1 MKAFALGIAGTS
13 LIAVTYGMA
22 RFSWGLMLPEVIAD
36 IPFSPQMAGFIS
48 ACSFA
53 AYCLAIVASS
63 VLEDRVDPRRM
74 AAVAACCAA
83 AGLAV
88 IAAAG
93 SPAMLAVGLFIAGL
107 SPGLASPSLAAAVS
121 RVVEAK
127 AQPKLNT
134 IINSGTSAGIILSV
148 PVLYVLPG
156 GWRAACLAFTLFA
169 LACLPAIL
177 RYVPRGQTTA
187 RETKPGW
194 RETLLQRAM
203 LNLMLIG
210 FFSGIASAAWWN
222 FGPDV
227 LRHHIDVEAGSVN
240 LLWLVAGGAGVMGA
254 LTGPLAERI
263 GIKQVYRLS
272 QLAMAVPLIVLAMS
286 QQMHWWL
293 YPAVAFSGAGYVTLS
308 GVLLVS
314 GVAVTNR
321 APATGVAAV
330 FFALAAGQVAGSLL
344 FGLLSAGAGVVPALL
359 TFAAVSAAMLLL
371 SPPAHQPQITLPADS
386 RL

>member
-1 MKAFALGIAGTS
+1 MKTVALGIAGTS

-22 RFSWGLMLPEVIAD
+22 RFSWGLMLPEVIVD
-36 IPFSPQMAGFIS
+36 IPFSPQMAGVIS

-63 VLEDRVDPRRM
+63 VLDDRFGPRLM
-74 AAVAACCAA
+74 AAAAACCAA
-83 AGLAV
+83 SGLAV
-88 IAAAG
+88 IAVAG
-93 SPAMLAVGLFIAGL
+93 SPAMLAAGLFIAGL
-107 SPGLASPSLAAAVS
+107 SPGLASPSLAAAVDQM
-121 RVVEAK
+121 VDPET
-127 AQPKLNT
+127 QPKLNT

-148 PVLYVLPG
+148 PVLYFLPG
-156 GWRAACLAFTLFA
+156 GWRAACLVFTLFA

-203 LNLMLIG
+203 LNLMLIA

-227 LRHHIDVEAGSVN
+227 LRHHIHVEAGTVN
-240 LLWLVAGGAGVMGA
+240 LLWLVGGGAGVMGA

-263 GIKQVYRLS
+263 GMKQVYRLS
-272 QLAMAVPLIVLAMS
+272 QLAMAVPLVLLAVS
-286 QQMHWWL
+286 QQMHGWL
-293 YPAVAFSGAGYVTLS
+293 FLAVACCGAGYVTLS

-314 GVAVTNR
+314 GVAVTNN

-330 FFALAAGQVAGSLL
+330 FFALAAGQVAGSVL
-344 FGLLSAGAGVVPALL
+344 FGQLSAGTGVVPALL
-359 TFAAVSAAMLLL
+359 TFAAISAAMLLL
-371 SPPAHQPQITLPADS
+371 SPS
-386 RL
+386 E

>member
-1 MKAFALGIAGTS
+1 MKTVALGIAGTS

-22 RFSWGLMLPEVIAD
+22 RFSWGLMLPEVIVD
-36 IPFSPQMAGFIS
+36 IPFSPQMAGVIS

-63 VLEDRVDPRRM
+63 LLDDRFGPRLM
-74 AAVAACCAA
+74 AAAAACCAA

-93 SPAMLAVGLFIAGL
+93 SPAMLAAGLFIAGL

-121 RVVEAK
+121 RMVDAK
-127 AQPKLNT
+127 AQPQLNT

-148 PVLYVLPG
+148 PVLYFLPG
-156 GWRAACLAFTLFA
+156 GWRAACLVFTVFA
-169 LACLPAIL
+169 LGCLPAIL
-177 RYVPRGQTTA
+177 RYMPRGHATA
-187 RETKPGW
+187 RETTPGW

-203 LNLMLIG
+203 LNLMLIA

-227 LRHHIDVEAGSVN
+227 LRHHINVEAGTVN
-240 LLWLVAGGAGVMGA
+240 LLWLVGGGAGVMGA

-263 GIKQVYRLS
+263 GMRQVYRLS
-272 QLAMAVPLIVLAMS
+272 QLAMAVPLLLLAVS
-286 QQMHWWL
+286 QQMHGWL
-293 YPAVAFSGAGYVTLS
+293 FPAVALSGAGYVTLS

-314 GVAVTNR
+314 GVAVANN

-330 FFALAAGQVAGSLL
+330 FFALAAGQVAGSVL
-344 FGLLSAGAGVVPALL
+344 FGLLSAATGVVPALL
-359 TFAAVSAAMLLL
+359 TFAAISAAMLLL
-371 SPPAHQPQITLPADS
+371 SPPE
-386 RL
+386 

>member
-1 MKAFALGIAGTS
+1 MKTVALGIAGTS

-22 RFSWGLMLPEVIAD
+22 RFSWGLMLPEVIVD

-63 VLEDRVDPRRM
+63 VLDDRFGPRLM
-74 AAVAACCAA
+74 AAAAACCAA

-93 SPAMLAVGLFIAGL
+93 SPAMLAAGLFIAGL
-107 SPGLASPSLAAAVS
+107 SPGLASPSLAAAVDQ
-121 RVVEAK
+121 VVDPET
-127 AQPKLNT
+127 QPMLNT

-148 PVLYVLPG
+148 PVLYFLPG
-156 GWRAACLAFTLFA
+156 GWRAACLVFTLFA

-187 RETKPGW
+187 RKTTPGW

-203 LNLMLIG
+203 LNLMLIA

-227 LRHHIDVEAGSVN
+227 LRHHINVEAGTVN
-240 LLWLVAGGAGVMGA
+240 LLWLVGGGAGVMGA

-263 GIKQVYRLS
+263 GMRQVYRLS
-272 QLAMAVPLIVLAMS
+272 QLAMAVPLVLLAVS
-286 QQMHWWL
+286 QQMHGWL
-293 YPAVAFSGAGYVTLS
+293 FPAVALSGAGYVTLS

-314 GVAVTNR
+314 GVAVTNN

-330 FFALAAGQVAGSLL
+330 FFALAAGQVAGSVL
-344 FGLLSAGAGVVPALL
+344 FGLLSAATGVVPALL
-359 TFAAVSAAMLLL
+359 TFAAISAAMLLL
-371 SPPAHQPQITLPADS
+371 SPPE
-386 RL
+386 

>member
-1 MKAFALGIAGTS
+1 MKTIALGIAGTS

-22 RFSWGLMLPEVIAD
+22 RFSWGLILPEVIVD
-36 IPFSPQMAGFIS
+36 IPFSPQMAGVIS

-63 VLEDRVDPRRM
+63 VLDDRFGPRLM
-74 AAVAACCAA
+74 AAAGACCAA
-83 AGLAV
+83 SGLAV

-93 SPAMLAVGLFIAGL
+93 SPAMLAAGLFIAGL
-107 SPGLASPSLAAAVS
+107 SPGLASPSLAAAVDQ
-121 RVVEAK
+121 VVDPET
-127 AQPKLNT
+127 QPKLNT

-148 PVLYVLPG
+148 PVLYFLPG
-156 GWRAACLAFTLFA
+156 GWRAACLVFTLFA

-187 RETKPGW
+187 RETPPGW

-203 LNLMLIG
+203 LNLMLIA

-227 LRHHIDVEAGSVN
+227 LRHHINVEAGTVN
-240 LLWLVAGGAGVMGA
+240 LLWLVGGGAGVMGA

-263 GIKQVYRLS
+263 GMRQVYRLS
-272 QLAMAVPLIVLAMS
+272 QLAMAVPLVLLAVS
-286 QQMHWWL
+286 QQMHGWL
-293 YPAVAFSGAGYVTLS
+293 FPAVALSGAGYVTLS

-314 GVAVTNR
+314 GVAVTNN

-330 FFALAAGQVAGSLL
+330 FFALAAGQVAGSVL
-344 FGLLSAGAGVVPALL
+344 FGLLSAATGVVPALL
-359 TFAAVSAAMLLL
+359 TFAAISAAMLLL
-371 SPPAHQPQITLPADS
+371 SPPE
-386 RL
+386 

>member
-1 MKAFALGIAGTS
+1 MKTIALGIAGTS

-22 RFSWGLMLPEVIAD
+22 RFSWGLMLPEVIVD
-36 IPFSPQMAGFIS
+36 IPFSPQMAGVIS

-63 VLEDRVDPRRM
+63 VLDDRFGPRWM
-74 AAVAACCAA
+74 AAAAACCAA

-88 IAAAG
+88 IAVAG
-93 SPAMLAVGLFIAGL
+93 SPAMLAAGLFIAGL
-107 SPGLASPSLAAAVS
+107 SPGLASPSLAAAVDQ
-121 RVVEAK
+121 VVDPET
-127 AQPKLNT
+127 QPTLNT

-148 PVLYVLPG
+148 PVLYFLPG
-156 GWRAACLAFTLFA
+156 GWRAACLVFTLFA

-177 RYVPRGQTTA
+177 RYVPPGQTTA
-187 RETKPGW
+187 RETPPGW

-203 LNLMLIG
+203 LNLMLIA

-227 LRHHIDVEAGSVN
+227 LRHHINVEAGTVN
-240 LLWLVAGGAGVMGA
+240 LLWLVGGGAGVMGA

-263 GIKQVYRLS
+263 GMKQVYRLS
-272 QLAMAVPLIVLAMS
+272 QLAMAVPLVLLAVS
-286 QQMHWWL
+286 QQMHGWL
-293 YPAVAFSGAGYVTLS
+293 FLAVACCGAGYVTLS

-314 GVAVTNR
+314 GVAVTNN

-330 FFALAAGQVAGSLL
+330 FFALAAGQVAGSVL
-344 FGLLSAGAGVVPALL
+344 FGLLSAVTGVVPALL
-359 TFAAVSAAMLLL
+359 TFAAISAAMILL
-371 SPPAHQPQITLPADS
+371 SPPE
-386 RL
+386 

>member
-1 MKAFALGIAGTS
+1 MKTVALGIAGTS

-22 RFSWGLMLPEVIAD
+22 RFSWGLMLPEVIVD
-36 IPFSPQMAGFIS
+36 IPFSPQMAGVIS

-63 VLEDRVDPRRM
+63 VLDDRFGPRLM
-74 AAVAACCAA
+74 AAAAACCAA
-83 AGLAV
+83 SGLAV
-88 IAAAG
+88 IAVAG
-93 SPAMLAVGLFIAGL
+93 SPAMLAAGLFIAGL
-107 SPGLASPSLAAAVS
+107 SPGLASPSLAAAVDQM
-121 RVVEAK
+121 VDPET
-127 AQPKLNT
+127 QPKLNT
-134 IINSGTSAGIILSV
+134 IINSGTSAGIILPV
-148 PVLYVLPG
+148 PVLYFLPG
-156 GWRAACLAFTLFA
+156 GWRAACLVFTLFA

-203 LNLMLIG
+203 LNLMLIA

-227 LRHHIDVEAGSVN
+227 LRHHIHVEAGTVN
-240 LLWLVAGGAGVMGA
+240 LLWLVGGGAGVMGA

-263 GIKQVYRLS
+263 GMKQVYRLS
-272 QLAMAVPLIVLAMS
+272 QLAMAVPLVLLAVS
-286 QQMHWWL
+286 QQMHGWL
-293 YPAVAFSGAGYVTLS
+293 FLAVACCGAGYVTLS

-314 GVAVTNR
+314 GVAVTNN

-330 FFALAAGQVAGSLL
+330 FFALAAGQVAGSVL
-344 FGLLSAGAGVVPALL
+344 FGQLSAGTGVVPALL
-359 TFAAVSAAMLLL
+359 TFAAISAAMLLL
-371 SPPAHQPQITLPADS
+371 SPS
-386 RL
+386 E

>member
-1 MKAFALGIAGTS
+1 MKTIALGIAGTS

-22 RFSWGLMLPEVIAD
+22 RFSWGLMLPEVIVD
-36 IPFSPQMAGFIS
+36 IPFSPQMAGVIS

-63 VLEDRVDPRRM
+63 VLDDRFGPRWM
-74 AAVAACCAA
+74 AAAAACCAA

-88 IAAAG
+88 IAVAG
-93 SPAMLAVGLFIAGL
+93 SPAMLAAGLFIAGL
-107 SPGLASPSLAAAVS
+107 SPGLASPSLAAAVDQ
-121 RVVEAK
+121 VVDPET
-127 AQPKLNT
+127 QPTLNT

-148 PVLYVLPG
+148 PVLYFLPG
-156 GWRAACLAFTLFA
+156 GWRAACLVFTLFA

-177 RYVPRGQTTA
+177 RYVPPGQTTA
-187 RETKPGW
+187 RETPPGW

-203 LNLMLIG
+203 LNLMLIA

-227 LRHHIDVEAGSVN
+227 LRHHINVEVGTVN
-240 LLWLVAGGAGVMGA
+240 LLWLVGGGAGVMGA

-263 GIKQVYRLS
+263 GMKQVYRLS
-272 QLAMAVPLIVLAMS
+272 QLAMAVPLVLLAVS
-286 QQMHWWL
+286 QQMHGWL
-293 YPAVAFSGAGYVTLS
+293 FLAVACCGAGYVTLS

-314 GVAVTNR
+314 GVAVTKK

-330 FFALAAGQVAGSLL
+330 FFALAAGQVAGSVL
-344 FGLLSAGAGVVPALL
+344 FGQLSAAAGVVPALL
-359 TFAAVSAAMLLL
+359 TFAAISAAMLLL
-371 SPPAHQPQITLPADS
+371 SPPE
-386 RL
+386 

>member
-1 MKAFALGIAGTS
+1 MKTVALGIAGTS

-22 RFSWGLMLPEVIAD
+22 RFSWGLMLPEVIVD
-36 IPFSPQMAGFIS
+36 IPFSPQMAGVIS

-63 VLEDRVDPRRM
+63 VLDDRFGPRWM
-74 AAVAACCAA
+74 AAAAACCAA
-83 AGLAV
+83 SGLAV

-93 SPAMLAVGLFIAGL
+93 SPAMLAAGLFIAGL
-107 SPGLASPSLAAAVS
+107 SPGLASPSLAAAVDQ
-121 RVVEAK
+121 VVDPET
-127 AQPKLNT
+127 QPKLNT

-148 PVLYVLPG
+148 PVLYFLPG
-156 GWRAACLAFTLFA
+156 GWRAACLVFTLFA

-177 RYVPRGQTTA
+177 RYVPRGHATA
-187 RETKPGW
+187 REATPGW

-203 LNLMLIG
+203 LNLMLIA

-227 LRHHIDVEAGSVN
+227 LRHHINVEAGTVN
-240 LLWLVAGGAGVMGA
+240 LLWLVGGGAGVMGA

-263 GIKQVYRLS
+263 GMRQVYRLS
-272 QLAMAVPLIVLAMS
+272 QLAMAVPLVLLAVS
-286 QQMHWWL
+286 QQMHGWL
-293 YPAVAFSGAGYVTLS
+293 FPAVALSGAGYVTLS

-314 GVAVTNR
+314 GVAVTNN

-330 FFALAAGQVAGSLL
+330 FFALAAGQVAGSVL
-344 FGLLSAGAGVVPALL
+344 FGLLSAGTGVVPALL
-359 TFAAVSAAMLLL
+359 TFAAISAAMLLL
-371 SPPAHQPQITLPADS
+371 SPPE
-386 RL
+386 